1 MHGRR
6 PAHRIARLAA
16 TVTLLAAGAT
26 AAGAGAAVAAAGPTY
41 KDVRPILLQKC
52 ASCHM
57 QGGIAPFPLATAKD
71 AAARAQLIAAVV
83 RSGAMPPWLP
93 GSDSPAYIGQDRRVL
108 TAQEKRTIEQWV
120 KGGAKR

>member
-1 MHGRR
+1 MV
-6 PAHRIARLAA
+6 A
-16 TVTLLAAGAT
+16 LLAAAATAAGA
-26 AAGAGAAVAAAGPTY
+26 AAGAGAAAAAVPTY

-71 AAARAQLIAAVV
+71 AAARAQLIYAVV

-93 GSDSPAYIGQDRRVL
+93 GKDSPAFIGQDKRML
-108 TAQEKRTIEQWV
+108 TAQEKRTIELWV

>member
-1 MHGRR
+1 
-6 PAHRIARLAA
+6 
-16 TVTLLAAGAT
+16 
-26 AAGAGAAVAAAGPTY
+26 
-41 KDVRPILLQKC
+41 
-52 ASCHM
+52 M

-83 RSGAMPPWLP
+83 RSGAMPPWMP
-93 GSDSPAYIGQDRRVL
+93 GSDSPAFIGQDRRVL

>member
-1 MHGRR
+1 MV
-6 PAHRIARLAA
+6 A
-16 TVTLLAAGAT
+16 LLAAAAT
-26 AAGAGAAVAAAGPTY
+26 AAAAGAGAAAAVPTY

-93 GSDSPAYIGQDRRVL
+93 GSDSPAFIGQDKRVL

>member
-1 MHGRR
+1 MV
-6 PAHRIARLAA
+6 A
-16 TVTLLAAGAT
+16 LLAAAAT
-26 AAGAGAAVAAAGPTY
+26 AAAAGVTDAGAGAAAAAGPTY

-57 QGGIAPFPLATAKD
+57 QGGIAPFPLTSAKD

-93 GSDSPAYIGQDRRVL
+93 GSDSPAFIGQDKRVL